1 MTRYA
6 DRHLSELRGRFQGGF
21 KEAAEQVVELEKVGV
36 DIALVAEAY
45 SFDAITQIGYLA
57 AKTSTIELGTGVV
70 PIYTRTPSLLAMTAA
85 GVDYVSDGRF
95 RLGIGTSGPQVMEGF
110 HGVPFDAPLGR
121 TREVAE
127 ICRQVW
133 RRENVEFDGKHY
145 QLPLPADRGTG
156 LGKSLH
162 LINHPVRE
170 RIPITIAALGPKNV
184 ELTAEIAEGWQ
195 PVFYDPEKA
204 DDAWGDALRA
214 GAGKR
219 DPELGPL
226 DVMVSAS
233 LAIGD
238 DVDDRLAWAKPQLA
252 LYIGGMGARGKNFY
266 HNLATRYGYGE
277 VADHIQ
283 DLYLAGKKD
292 EAIAAVPD
300 DLVRNLSLVGPRG
313 FIADRLGA
321 YAEAGVTTLLVR
333 PLPTDTAESVRFCE
347 ELVALAR

>member
-1 MTRYA
+1 MMRTGIF
-6 DRHLSELRGRFQGGF
+6 LSYSGDFRA
-21 KEAAEQVVELEKVGV
+21 AAEEVVELEKVGV

-45 SFDAITQIGYLA
+45 SYDAVSQLGYLA
-57 AKTSTIELGTGVV
+57 AKTSTIELGSGVV

-85 GVDYVSDGRF
+85 GLDYVSDGRF

-121 TREVAE
+121 TREVVE

-133 RRENVEFDGKHY
+133 RRENVEYDGKYY
-145 QLPLPADRGTG
+145 QVPLPADRGTG
-156 LGKSLH
+156 LGKPLH

-195 PVFYDPEKA
+195 PVFFYPEKA
-204 DDAWGDALRA
+204 DAVWGDALRA
-214 GAGKR
+214 GFAKR
-219 DPELGPL
+219 DPALGPL

-238 DVDDRLAWAKPQLA
+238 HVDDRLGWAKPQLA

-266 HNLATRYGYGE
+266 HNLATRYGFGD
-277 VADHIQ
+277 VADRIQ
-283 DLYLAGKKD
+283 DLFLAGRKQ
-292 EAIAAVPD
+292 EAIDAVPD
-300 DLVRNLSLVGPRG
+300 ELVRQVSLVGPRG
-313 FIADRLGA
+313 YVKERLAA
-321 YAEAGVTTLLVR
+321 YAEAGVTTMLVH
-333 PLPTDTAESVRFCE
+333 PLSTDRRETVGFVE
-347 ELVALAR
+347 ELKELMA